1 MPTVLAEVTSLDVT
15 SLTSSVT
22 TMLKDFTTSN
32 LFSIISSALAIAV
45 PLIIGWFI
53 FRYLY
58 RTAKGALRKGK

>member
-1 MPTVLAEVTSLDVT
+1 MPVVFGAVEGLDVS

-22 TMLKDFTTSN
+22 TMLKDFTTTN
-32 LFSIISSALAIAV
+32 LFSIISSALAIAI